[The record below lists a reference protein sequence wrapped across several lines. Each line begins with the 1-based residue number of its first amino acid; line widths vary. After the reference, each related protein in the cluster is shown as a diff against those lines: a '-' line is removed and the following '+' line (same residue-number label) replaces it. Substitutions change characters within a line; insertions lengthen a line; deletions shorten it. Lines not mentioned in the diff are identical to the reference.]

1 MSRPHTLPTRRFK
14 PQLAG
19 PFISSMCFYLLSS
32 SPHQQYL
39 LQPDTVRLIPIKPDA
54 PGCHIKTKYQQIP
67 GAHFG
72 TPLPGDT
79 LTLHRDLTR
88 VLLCSEDSLL
98 SGSCTVCRPQRESV
112 SFPGLY
118 YSRMFPGGRIKENG
132 SRITQMC
139 RMNHPHQEF
148 LTLWAV

>member
-1 MSRPHTLPTRRFK
+1 MSRPQTHPTRLFK

-39 LQPDTVRLIPIKPDA
+39 LQPDTVRLIPTKPDA

-72 TPLPGDT
+72 TSLPGDA

-88 VLLCSEDSLL
+88 VLLCSEASLL
-98 SGSCTVCRPQRESV
+98 SGSCTVCRPKGKVFHFQVCIIPDCFQGAESKKTGAEWHKCE
-112 SFPGLY
+112 P
-118 YSRMFPGGRIKENG
+118 R
-132 SRITQMC
+132 
-139 RMNHPHQEF
+139 
-148 LTLWAV
+148 